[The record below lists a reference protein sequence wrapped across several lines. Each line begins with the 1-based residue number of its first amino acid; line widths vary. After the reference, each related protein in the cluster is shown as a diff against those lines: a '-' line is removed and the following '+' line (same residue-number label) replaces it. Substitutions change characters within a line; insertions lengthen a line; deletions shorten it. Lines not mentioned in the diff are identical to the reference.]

1 MSRRNNENTPKNK
14 LASNASSQG
23 RRNNRKFQ
31 TTIKKK
37 HKFSTFSARDFK
49 EAKKHFNMN
58 KDSNNTSNSSSIS
71 NNNGKYTTPS
81 MSRRV
86 GGCRSGNRRSNNN
99 NAWTTAKVNNRNNFR
114 NNNQQPR
121 QAFYGY
127 GQPYPLPPP
136 PPPRDGYMS
145 GPPSVVRT
153 QSNYIPSDD
162 RSRMSSSSGYF
173 FHYPDNRNA

>member
-58 KDSNNTSNSSSIS
+58 KAILKQEQTDIV
-71 NNNGKYTTPS
+71 
-81 MSRRV
+81 V
-86 GGCRSGNRRSNNN
+86 GH
-99 NAWTTAKVNNRNNFR
+99 W
-114 NNNQQPR
+114 P
-121 QAFYGY
+121 
-127 GQPYPLPPP
+127 
-136 PPPRDGYMS
+136 
-145 GPPSVVRT
+145 
-153 QSNYIPSDD
+153 
-162 RSRMSSSSGYF
+162 
-173 FHYPDNRNA
+173 H